1 VRRVVLLYN
10 PLSGRIRPRR
20 QKDVQAVR
28 GVLEAA
34 QIEVSAAATTS
45 AEDTR
50 ERAQAAAEGGADAVF
65 ACGGDG
71 TVHDVLQGVV
81 GSHVAIGI
89 IPMGTANVL
98 AHDLGIPRSP
108 AAAARALLSAAA
120 RRFAVGRVSYQD
132 FSARQ
137 ASRYF
142 TVTAGVGLDAHLFH
156 KLSRMTKQRWGMLAY
171 YAQATQIW
179 LTHEMQFFEA
189 EFLGPGGEGRC
200 ETVTQLLA
208 VRIAQF
214 GGLLRELAPGAGLS
228 RPDLR
233 LVLFKTDSRLRML
246 GYVLQGTFRSRLRNV
261 PGIESVSAERVLC
274 RALAATRGGSPIY
287 VEADGELLGTVPAE
301 ISIVPH
307 VLTLLVPRN

>member
-10 PLSGRIRPRR
+10 PLSGGRRQLR

-28 GVLEAA
+28 GVFEAA
-34 QIEVSAAATTS
+34 QIEVSAEATTS
-45 AEDTR
+45 AEDTS
-50 ERAQAAAEGGADAVF
+50 ERARWAAAGGADAII

-71 TVHDVLQGVV
+71 TIHDVLQGVV
-81 GSHVAIGI
+81 GSDAAIGM
-89 IPMGTANVL
+89 IPMGTANTL

-108 AAAARALLSAAA
+108 LGAARALLSAEA
-120 RRFAVGRVSYQD
+120 RRFAVGRVAYQD
-132 FSARQ
+132 FSAQ
-137 ASRYF
+137 PASRYF

-156 KLSRMTKQRWGMLAY
+156 QLSKMTKQRLGMLAY

-189 EFLGPGGEGRC
+189 EFLAPSGERRR

-228 RPDLR
+228 RDDLR
-233 LVLFKTDSRLRML
+233 LVLFKTDSRLRIL
-246 GYVLQGTFRSRLRNV
+246 RYVLQGTFARKLRQV
-261 PGIESVSAERVLC
+261 PGIEAAFAARVQV
-274 RALAATRGGSPIY
+274 RALASGRGQPPIY

-301 ISIVPH
+301 ISMVANA
-307 VLTLLVPRN
+307 LTLLVPRK

>member
-1 VRRVVLLYN
+1 VHRVALLYN
-10 PLSGRIRPRR
+10 PFSGGSRQR

-50 ERAQAAAEGGADAVF
+50 ERSQAAAEGGADAIF

-71 TVHDVLQGVV
+71 TIHDVLQGVV
-81 GSHVAIGI
+81 GRDTAIGI
-89 IPMGTANVL
+89 IPMGTANAL

-108 AAAARALLSAAA
+108 AAAARALLSGEA

-132 FSARQ
+132 FSGQQ

-156 KLSRMTKQRWGMLAY
+156 ELSGMTKQHWGMLAY
-171 YAQATQIW
+171 YAKAIQIW

-189 EFLGPGGEGRC
+189 EFLAPGGERRP

-228 RPDLR
+228 RPELR
-233 LVLFKTDSRLRML
+233 LVLFKTDSRLRIL
-246 GYVLQGTFRSRLRNV
+246 RYVLQGTFRSKLRNV
-261 PGIESVSAERVLC
+261 PGIEAVSAERVQC
-274 RALAATRGGSPIY
+274 RALAPRSGGPPIY

-307 VLTLLVPRN
+307 LLTLLVPRT

>member
-10 PLSGRIRPRR
+10 PLSGGSRPLR

-34 QIEVSAAATTS
+34 QIEVSATATTS
-45 AEDTR
+45 AQDTR
-50 ERAQAAAEGGADAVF
+50 ERSQRAAEGGADAIF

-71 TVHDVLQGVV
+71 TIHDVLQGVV
-81 GSHVAIGI
+81 GTDAAIGI
-89 IPMGTANVL
+89 IPMGTANAL

-108 AAAARALLSAAA
+108 AAAARALLSAEP

-132 FSARQ
+132 FSGQ
-137 ASRYF
+137 PASRYF

-156 KLSRMTKQRWGMLAY
+156 ELSRMTKQHWGMLAY
-171 YAQATQIW
+171 YAKATQIW

-189 EFLGPGGEGRC
+189 EFPAPGGERRP
-200 ETVTQLLA
+200 EKVTQLLA

-228 RPDLR
+228 RHDLR
-233 LVLFKTDSRLRML
+233 LVLFKTDSRLRIL
-246 GYVLQGTFRSRLRNV
+246 RYVLQGTFASKLRNV
-261 PGIESVSAERVLC
+261 AGIEAVSAERVRC
-274 RALAATRGGSPIY
+274 RALARRSGGPPIY

-301 ISIVPH
+301 ISIVPQ
-307 VLTLLVPRN
+307 VLTLLVPRK